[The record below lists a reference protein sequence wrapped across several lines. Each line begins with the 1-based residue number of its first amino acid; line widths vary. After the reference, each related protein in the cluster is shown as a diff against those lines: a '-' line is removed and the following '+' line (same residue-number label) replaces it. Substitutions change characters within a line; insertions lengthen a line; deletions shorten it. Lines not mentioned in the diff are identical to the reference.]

1 MGRAASAPSS
11 SSRSM
16 TTRRIGAGPC
26 APSSAPLA
34 RAPPQTTAQPAAP
47 SGHAPA
53 QSRPAIRVR
62 LCRSRCTWRRCSD
75 AAPAARSPLRKPRR
89 QRHDQRTTRESTV
102 GLAAEGHVGRTGLY
116 TQYMVGA
123 RRGRLCACEE
133 GRLKWFWVCVASA
146 AAARVVAGEAERAVL
161 ARGAASGAYARRWR
175 MQVAEHFWPVHAQPL
190 VQPLGWPAVAVAPPL
205 QYESYPQAAAP
216 PCWSIA
222 TQPPP
227 AAPYSIA
234 PQPAP
239 TALYGVPLYQ
249 LPPYFCSLAPQK
261 PSPPVPPLRI
271 VPQPPPSAHPCSASL
286 QHAPA
291 ASAWKMASP
300 CALQQQF
307 ETLVM

>member
-1 MGRAASAPSS
+1 
-11 SSRSM
+11 
-16 TTRRIGAGPC
+16 
-26 APSSAPLA
+26 
-34 RAPPQTTAQPAAP
+34 
-47 SGHAPA
+47 
-53 QSRPAIRVR
+53 
-62 LCRSRCTWRRCSD
+62 
-75 AAPAARSPLRKPRR
+75 
-89 QRHDQRTTRESTV
+89 
-102 GLAAEGHVGRTGLY
+102 
-116 TQYMVGA
+116 MVGA

-133 GRLKWFWVCVASA
+133 GRLKWFCVCVASA

-307 ETLVM
+307 ETLVMCNYTPRHPRELRTSRWVSFSTLYRLLKPYKPAEVWLMGPGNLKQLITKWYKDHPAFAGLAVREWCRRLTTNIPQDKRYVFKFCFEYTPNEVKTSQLGRGHF